1 MVHFRSNTNFIQHDL
16 KNLLVYVFFLIFFYI
31 QEYHIW
37 IKNSFEVIGLLM
49 VFVQLNSIGKSL
61 VKFQE
66 SSDFNIIQFTCTLK
80 TLAFKEWS
88 QIFRAQGCSEVSY
101 FKKKWPWQLSFLS
114 LIFPLTLGKV
124 WKVVWGYVKID
135 LITYMRDK

>member
-1 MVHFRSNTNFIQHDL
+1 MVHLRSNTNFIQHDL

-37 IKNSFEVIGLLM
+37 IKNSFEVIGLLL

-66 SSDFNIIQFTCTLK
+66 SSDFNIVQFTCTLK
-80 TLAFKEWS
+80 ALAFKE
-88 QIFRAQGCSEVSY
+88 
-101 FKKKWPWQLSFLS
+101 
-114 LIFPLTLGKV
+114 
-124 WKVVWGYVKID
+124 
-135 LITYMRDK
+135 